1 MNTEIKAPP
10 VSDEEI
16 AFLAKLLGPLVI
28 TKADEE
34 NKRQQ

>member
-28 TKADEE
+28 KKADEE